1 MTQSMKKMRVVLV
14 TAIVTV
20 VFSSLA
26 LVGSRNALASGDDS
40 AAIKHVIEGFTADFN
55 RHDSHAVSAWFTE
68 DADFINVQQ
77 ADSQGRKNIEDHFV
91 PLFSGRLKN
100 ARRSVSV
107 KSIRFI
113 TPDVAVAD
121 VDYELTGA
129 INVNGTADPKRKG
142 LYDWV
147 LVKQNG
153 KWLISAF
160 HESELAAAPA
170 K

>member
-1 MTQSMKKMRVVLV
+1 MTKMRLQLA
-14 TAIVTV
+14 TAIATMLFV
-20 VFSSLA
+20 SLA
-26 LVGSRNALASGDDS
+26 LLGSRHALASGDDS
-40 AAIKHVIEGFTADFN
+40 AAIKHVVDGFTADFN
-55 RHDSHAVSAWFTE
+55 RHDSHALSVWFTD

-77 ADSQGRKNIEDHFV
+77 AVSQGRKNIEEHFV

-100 ARRSVSV
+100 AHRTVSV

-113 TPDVAVAD
+113 TPDVASAN

-129 INVNGTADPKRKG
+129 INVNGTADPMRKG

-153 KWLISAF
+153 KWLISVL
-160 HESELAAAPA
+160 HESELGTAAPA

>member
-1 MTQSMKKMRVVLV
+1 MTKMPVVLA
-14 TAIVTV
+14 TAIATTILLSVG
-20 VFSSLA
+20 L
-26 LVGSRNALASGDDS
+26 LGSRHALAAGDDS
-40 AAIKHVIEGFTADFN
+40 AAIKHVIDGFTADFN
-55 RHDSHAVSAWFTE
+55 LHDSHAVSMWFTE

-77 ADSQGRKNIEDHFV
+77 AITQGRKNIDEHFV

-100 ARRSVSV
+100 ARRTISV

-113 TPDVAVAD
+113 TPDVAAAD

-129 INVNGTADPKRKG
+129 MNANGTADPMRKG

-160 HESELAAAPA
+160 HESELGTAAPA